1 MLEAQVRA
9 HFSVQNQL
17 KLHIEITE
25 GEHETAI
32 KDLKKQIKTVET
44 DWLKKHNQLIKKSE
58 S

>member
-32 KDLKKQIKTVET
+32 KNLQKQIKKVE
-44 DWLKKHNQLIKKSE
+44 SE
-58 S
+58 WSTKYN